1 MLLIYIG
8 LKEVKILQ
16 TLFPQLQIHQ
26 FLKYTMIKNKIEK
39 INCKTCKSFLKPHAI
54 EV

>member
-26 FLKYTMIKNKIEK
+26 FLKYTMIKNKIERSIVK
-39 INCKTCKSFLKPHAI
+39 LTKVF
-54 EV
+54 